1 MVLRIMHKLLTLQS
15 ITFHRTKLLIPLF
28 KDDTYPNGILKS
40 HFQEGETPQV
50 LIDNRRKIPNIYIQ
64 NFDLS
69 SFSPDQLKLQLKDY
83 VLSNTFIDL
92 ACVQGRQKGREFEKR
107 AKTTWQKESK
117 QTNKQLNHSRSHAI
131 LTKYF
136 QAHP

>member
-1 MVLRIMHKLLTLQS
+1 MHKLLTLQS

-83 VLSNTFIDL
+83 ELSNTFL
-92 ACVQGRQKGREFEKR
+92 HVYKAGRRDASSKKEQKLHGKR
-107 AKTTWQKESK
+107 KV
-117 QTNKQLNHSRSHAI
+117 NKQISSSTTAGHMQ
-131 LTKYF
+131 F
-136 QAHP
+136 